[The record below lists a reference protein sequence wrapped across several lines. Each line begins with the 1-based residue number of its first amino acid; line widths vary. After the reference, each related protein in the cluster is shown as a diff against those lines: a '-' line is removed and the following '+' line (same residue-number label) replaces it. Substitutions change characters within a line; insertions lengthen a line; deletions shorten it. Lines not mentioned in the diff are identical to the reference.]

1 VSVAL
6 LFPGQGS
13 RGVLAG
19 LDLAEA
25 SAPGRALVERA
36 CAAADVGPAR
46 LRERGGRALE
56 RTEVLQPVLTA
67 ITLAVHSAL
76 GVVPAAV
83 LGHSLGEIAAWAAVG
98 GIAVEDA
105 VDVAAVR
112 GRLMAREAAKE
123 PGGLVA
129 LGSDEAVREALAL
142 GAGTA
147 VAAWNAPDEV
157 VVSGPEASLRAITA
171 NLPARRLPVAGAW
184 HGPLMAGAVEELRAA
199 LERLPRSTPSARMIG
214 DDGDVVPPDVVP
226 DRLAEAL
233 VRPVR
238 FGRALATL
246 GALGVDVFVTVGPGA
261 VLRGLVRKNLGSS
274 ARVLTTEDAAD
285 LGRTLAALQSAS

>member
-1 VSVAL
+1 LTPLVVPTGPRPVPKGRIA
-6 LFPGQGS
+6 F
-13 RGVLAG
+13 V
-19 LDLAEA
+19 A
-25 SAPGRALVERA
+25 SATPLATESRA
-36 CAAADVGPAR
+36 
-46 LRERGGRALE
+46 
-56 RTEVLQPVLTA
+56 
-67 ITLAVHSAL
+67 
-76 GVVPAAV
+76 
-83 LGHSLGEIAAWAAVG
+83 
-98 GIAVEDA
+98 
-105 VDVAAVR
+105 
-112 GRLMAREAAKE
+112 RLMARYGDCPLDQAALVVSLGGDGFMLETLHRLLGKNVPVYGMNCGSVGFLMNPFSEDDLPGRLARAQEAVLRPLHMRAVTAT
-123 PGGLVA
+123 G
-129 LGSDEAVREALAL
+129 AVREALAL